1 MTFYY
6 RFFFPLLLFASSLS
20 VAQTVLSGKVTDAAT
35 GEPLSFVSVYYE
47 GTPDG
52 TFTDESGFYKL
63 VSEAPRDSV
72 VVSFF
77 GYQTIK
83 YPVRK
88 NEVQIRD
95 FRLYPEVEQLETIVL
110 TNKEDPGVRIVKRAI
125 REKDK
130 NDKRAFTA
138 YEYESF
144 STLIAGFDRIPENL
158 KNRKMGKE
166 IAAILDSISGQ
177 GDDKA
182 KLPFFASEALSR
194 VYVRSNPDKISEHIE
209 ATRISGVFVEDGSLI
224 SQLIGSSLQN
234 YNFYQNW
241 VQIVEKDFIS
251 PIAQGAMGYYD
262 YRLADTLEY
271 DGLPVYVIRV
281 IPKRD
286 QDLAFGGE
294 IWIQDSS
301 FALKRVDLTIGKEAN
316 LNYVGAIKIQQD
328 LVPTEAGPWLPEFT
342 DVYIRFTGLSEK
354 WAGLEANYKSYNSDF
369 ILNRPKGASFYEEPV
384 IVAEDAG
391 GKEDIYWDQKRKVP
405 LTSEERMMYQLI
417 DSVKNVPSVKT
428 FVEVVDIAV
437 NGYYTRGK
445 IDIGPYL
452 FAYTWNEVE
461 GSRFRLGARTN
472 GSFSSKWVLSGFAA
486 YGTRDNIL
494 KYGGQVSYI
503 ASRKRWTEGWIG
515 YKYDIDQ
522 VAIPEEKLEDRNNL
536 FLAFTRWGKL
546 IGPTYNRSVYAG
558 FKRQFTKDFSQK
570 IIIRNKVYDPLFE
583 YNITSDG
590 KPLDTLGFGRLN
602 TSEVILEARYARDE
616 IFVRNDN
623 QRISL
628 GTRSWPI
635 FRLRYTLGLGNVFN
649 SDLSYQKLDF
659 YLTDNY
665 KVGALGRS
673 YVDLNV
679 GRIFSRVPLPLL
691 EVHLGNES
699 PFYTTA
705 GFNLM
710 NYFEF
715 VSDAY
720 VSLRYRHYFEG
731 FILNRIPLIRKLKW
745 RSLVSTGLVYGDLSN
760 KNKVPVVPDAV
771 GSQPIYFSSLRD
783 KPYVEIGY
791 GIENI
796 FKIFRVDFFHRVT
809 YLDNPGVRRFGVKFS
824 VQFRL

>member
-1 MTFYY
+1 MNFYCKLI
-6 RFFFPLLLFASSLS
+6 FPFLLFASSLS
-20 VAQTVLSGKVTDAAT
+20 VAQTVLRGKVTDAVT
-35 GEPLSFVSVYYE
+35 GEPLSFVSVFYE

-52 TFTDESGFYKL
+52 TFSDDAGFYRL
-63 VSEAPRDSV
+63 ASDRPGDSV
-72 VVSFF
+72 TVSFF
-77 GYQTIK
+77 GYQTIR
-83 YPVRK
+83 YAVRK
-88 NEVQIRD
+88 NEAQVKD
-95 FRLYPEVEQLETIVL
+95 FKLYPEVEKLETIVL
-110 TNKEDPGVRIVKRAI
+110 TNKEDPGIRIVKKAI
-125 REKDK
+125 RARDK
-130 NDKRAFTA
+130 HDKRSFSA

-144 STLIAGFDRIPENL
+144 STLIAGFDKVPENL
-158 KNRKMGKE
+158 KNRKMGKD
-166 IAAILDSISGQ
+166 IMAIIDSLGN
-177 GDDKA
+177 GNA

-194 VYVRSNPDKISEHIE
+194 IYVRSNPDRMSEHIE
-209 ATRISGVFVEDGSLI
+209 GTRISGVFVEDGSLI

-301 FALKRVDLTIGKEAN
+301 FALKRVDLEIGKEAN
-316 LNYVGAIKIQQD
+316 LNYVGSIKIRQD

-354 WAGLEANYKSYNSDF
+354 WAGLEASFKSYNSDF
-369 ILNRPKGASFYEEPV
+369 IINQPKTTSFYEDPV
-384 IVAEDAG
+384 RVAEDAG
-391 GKEDIYWDQKRKVP
+391 IKKDEYWDQKRKVP
-405 LTSEERMMYQLI
+405 LTSEEQLMYQLI
-417 DSVKNVPSVKT
+417 DSVKHVPSVKT
-428 FVEVVDIAV
+428 FVEVVDVAV
-437 NGYYTRGK
+437 NGYYTAGK
-445 IDIGPYL
+445 FDIGPYL
-452 FAYTWNEVE
+452 YAFAWNDVE
-461 GSRFRLGARTN
+461 GSRFRLGGRTN
-472 GSFSSKWVLSGFAA
+472 GEFSSKIVLSGFAA
-486 YGTRDNIL
+486 YGVRDDIA
-494 KYGGQVSYI
+494 KYGGQLNYI
-503 ASRKRWTEGWIG
+503 ASRKRWTEWWIG

-522 VAIPEEKLEDRNNL
+522 IAIPEEKLEERNNL

-546 IGPTYNRSVYAG
+546 IGPTYNCLAYAG
-558 FKRQFTKDFSQK
+558 FKRQITKDFSQK
-570 IIIRNKVYDPLFE
+570 IIVRSKQYDPLFE
-583 YNITSDG
+583 YNVVKDG
-590 KPLDTLGFGRLN
+590 TPQDTLAFGNLT

-616 IFVRNDN
+616 LFVQNDN

-628 GTRSWPI
+628 GTKSWPI
-635 FRLRYTLGLGNVFN
+635 FRLRYTLGLKNVLD

-659 YLTDNY
+659 YITDNF
-665 KVGALGRS
+665 KLGALGRS
-673 YVDLNV
+673 YIDLNV
-679 GRIFSRVPLPLL
+679 GRIFSKVPLPLL

-731 FILNRIPLIRKLKW
+731 LILNRIPLIRRLKW
-745 RSLVSTGLVYGDLSN
+745 RSLVSTGIVYGDLSD
-760 KNKVPVVPDAV
+760 KNTMPYVPDAI
-771 GSQPIYFSSLRD
+771 GNQPVVFSSLRD
-783 KPYVEIGY
+783 KPYIEIGY

-809 YLDNPGVRRFGVKFS
+809 YLDKPDVRRFGVKFS
-824 VQFRL
+824 VQFSL

>member
-1 MTFYY
+1 MNFYC
-6 RFFFPLLLFASSLS
+6 RLILPFLLLASSTS
-20 VAQTVLSGKVTDAAT
+20 VAQTILSGKVTDAVT
-35 GEPLSFVSVYYE
+35 GEPLSFVSIFYE

-52 TFTDESGFYKL
+52 TFSDDAGFYRL
-63 VSEAPRDSV
+63 VSEHASDSV
-72 VVSFF
+72 TVSFF
-77 GYQTIK
+77 GYKTIR
-83 YPVRK
+83 YAVRK
-88 NEVQIRD
+88 NETQIKD
-95 FRLYPEVEQLETIVL
+95 FKLHPEVGQLETIVL
-110 TNKEDPGVRIVKRAI
+110 TNKEDPGVRIVKKAI

-130 NDKRAFTA
+130 HDKRAFSA

-144 STLIAGFDRIPENL
+144 STLIAGFDKVPESL
-158 KNRKMGKE
+158 KNRKMGKD
-166 IAAILDSISGQ
+166 IVAILDSLSGQ
-177 GDDKA
+177 GNTR
-182 KLPFFASEALSR
+182 LPFFASEALSR
-194 VYVRSNPDKISEHIE
+194 IYVRSNPYRMSEHIE
-209 ATRISGVFVEDGSLI
+209 GTRISGVFVEDGSLI

-301 FALKRVDLTIGKEAN
+301 FALKRVDLSIGKEAN
-316 LNYVGAIKIQQD
+316 LNYVGSIKIQQD

-354 WAGLEANYKSYNSDF
+354 WAGLEANFKSYNSDF
-369 ILNRPKGASFYEEPV
+369 IINQPKAASFYEDPV
-384 IVAEDAG
+384 VVAEDAG
-391 GKEDIYWDQKRKVP
+391 IKKDEYWNQKRKIP
-405 LTSEERMMYQLI
+405 LTAEEQLMYQLI
-417 DSVKNVPSVKT
+417 DSVKHVPSVKT
-428 FVEVVDIAV
+428 FVEVVDVAV
-437 NGYYTRGK
+437 NGYYTAGK
-445 IDIGPYL
+445 FDIGPYL
-452 FAYTWNEVE
+452 YAFAWNNVE
-461 GSRFRLGARTN
+461 GSRFRLGGRTN
-472 GSFSSKWVLSGFAA
+472 GDFSSKIVFSGFAA
-486 YGTRDNIL
+486 YGVRDEIL
-494 KYGGQVSYI
+494 KYGGQLNYI
-503 ASRKRWTEGWIG
+503 ASRKRWTEWWIG

-522 VAIPEEKLEDRNNL
+522 IAIPEEKLEERNNL

-546 IGPTYNRSVYAG
+546 IGPTYNRSAYAG
-558 FKRQFTKDFSQK
+558 FKRQLTKDFSQK
-570 IIIRNKVYDPLFE
+570 VIVRNKQYDPLFE
-583 YNITSDG
+583 YNIVHDG
-590 KPLDTLGFGRLN
+590 KPLDTLAFGNLN

-616 IFVRNDN
+616 LFVQNDN

-635 FRLRYTLGLGNVFN
+635 FRLRYTLGLRNVLQ
-649 SDLSYQKLDF
+649 SDLLYQKLDF
-659 YLTDNY
+659 YVTDNF
-665 KVGALGRS
+665 KLGALGRS
-673 YVDLNV
+673 YIDLNV
-679 GRIFSRVPLPLL
+679 GKIFSKVPLPLL

-731 FILNRIPLIRKLKW
+731 LILNRIPLIRRLKW
-745 RSLVSTGLVYGDLSN
+745 RSLVSTGIVYGDLSD
-760 KNKVPVVPDAV
+760 KNKLPYVPDAI
-771 GSQPIYFSSLRD
+771 GNQPIFFSSLRD
-783 KPYVEIGY
+783 KPYIEIGY

-809 YLDNPGVRRFGVKFS
+809 YLDKPGVRRFGVKFA
-824 VQFRL
+824 VQFSL